1 MALVKG
7 YFDELHFTESNISGF
22 EFLGNDLII
31 HIESGLAIYGEH
43 PLSDS
48 QTMSEP
54 CHLIFKNVIFSERTL
69 NIYAG
74 DPKIDGFKGRQKIID
89 DVNQAA
95 NDKKNYQE
103 YSIEGVLQTPKAW
116 VTWDIV
122 AEEFYIDDLK
132 E

>member
-7 YFDELHFTESNISGF
+7 YFDELHFTESTISDF
-22 EFLGNDLII
+22 KFLGNDLII

-43 PLSDS
+43 PLSGNL
-48 QTMSEP
+48 TMSES
-54 CHLIFKNVIFSERTL
+54 CHVIFKNVIFSERDL
-69 NIYAG
+69 DIYAG
-74 DPKIDGFKGRQKIID
+74 DPKTDGFKGTQKIID
-89 DVNQAA
+89 DVNQPAT
-95 NDKKNYQE
+95 DKNYQE
-103 YSIEGVLQTPKAW
+103 YSIEGVLLQKPTAW